1 MLYPRFLEKN
11 DIIGITAPSQGVG
24 DHLASFKKS
33 IKTLEE
39 YGYKIKETA
48 SVRNKG
54 MVSTTGEK
62 RSQELDEVITD
73 KNVKMIICASGGD
86 FLLEMLP
93 TINWKNIKQ
102 SPKWIMG
109 YSDPTALLY
118 ITTTKLDIATIY
130 GCNAGSFDQTNLHE
144 CLKNNLKI
152 LSGNILTQKSFD
164 LYQKG
169 WLEESDGYN
178 LTEPV
183 YWEDLNGE
191 VNIQGRIIGGCLDC
205 LKDIIGTPYDYT
217 KKFIEK
223 YKDDGFI
230 WYFDV
235 CELSVEE
242 FYRTL
247 FQMKEAGWFEYIK
260 GVVVGRVA
268 VPRCFYKDFSY
279 QDALKK
285 IFPNI
290 PLIFNADIG
299 HVPPNMTII
308 NGSIAKVT
316 CKEGK
321 GAISQT
327 L

>member
-109 YSDPTALLY
+109 YSDPTAFLY

-299 HVPPNMTII
+299 HVPPKMTII

>member
-24 DHLASFKKS
+24 DHLASLKKS

-102 SPKWIMG
+102 NPKWIMG

-299 HVPPNMTII
+299 HVPPKMTII

>member
-11 DIIGITAPSQGVG
+11 DIIGIIAPSQGVG
-24 DHLASFKKS
+24 DHLESFKKS

-299 HVPPNMTII
+299 HVPPKMTII

>member
-11 DIIGITAPSQGVG
+11 DIIGIIAPSQGVG

-299 HVPPNMTII
+299 HVPPKMTII

>member
-11 DIIGITAPSQGVG
+11 DIIGIAAPSQGVG

-102 SPKWIMG
+102 NPKWIMG

-299 HVPPNMTII
+299 HVPPKMTII

>member
-73 KNVKMIICASGGD
+73 KNVKMIICASGED

-102 SPKWIMG
+102 NPKWIMG

-299 HVPPNMTII
+299 HVPPKMTII

>member
-102 SPKWIMG
+102 NPKWIMG

-299 HVPPNMTII
+299 HVPPKMTII

>member
-102 SPKWIMG
+102 NPKWIMG

-299 HVPPNMTII
+299 HVPPKMTII

-316 CKEGK
+316 
-321 GAISQT
+321 
-327 L
+327 

>member
-102 SPKWIMG
+102 NPKWIMG

-285 IFPNI
+285 YS
-290 PLIFNADIG
+290 LIS
-299 HVPPNMTII
+299 P
-308 NGSIAKVT
+308 
-316 CKEGK
+316 
-321 GAISQT
+321 
-327 L
+327 

>member
-11 DIIGITAPSQGVG
+11 DIIGIIAPSQGVG
-24 DHLASFKKS
+24 DHLESFKKS

-235 CELSVEE
+235 CDLSVEE

-299 HVPPNMTII
+299 HVPPKMTII

>member
-48 SVRNKG
+48 SVRNKC

-102 SPKWIMG
+102 NPKWIMG

-299 HVPPNMTII
+299 HVPPKMTII

>member
-130 GCNAGSFDQTNLHE
+130 GWNAGSFDQTNLHE

-299 HVPPNMTII
+299 HVPPKMTII

>member
-11 DIIGITAPSQGVG
+11 DIIGIIAPSQGVG

-54 MVSTTGEK
+54 MVSKTGEK

-299 HVPPNMTII
+299 HVPPKMTII

>member
-86 FLLEMLP
+86 FLLDMLP

-102 SPKWIMG
+102 NPKWIMG

-279 QDALKK
+279 QDSLKK

-299 HVPPNMTII
+299 HVPPKMTII